1 MSFVIVCPLLLFEIS
16 VVCHLSLFVTV
27 CHLLLFVICRRLLFV
42 DVCHCLMFVVA
53 CHSLFDVVCHLSMLV
68 VVYHLLL
75 FVIVCC
81 LSSFG
86 MLESSGLRKYS
97 TLLLA
102 SLSLSLSL

>member
-1 MSFVIVCPLLLFEIS
+1 
-16 VVCHLSLFVTV
+16 
-27 CHLLLFVICRRLLFV
+27 
-42 DVCHCLMFVVA
+42 LMFVVA
-53 CHSLFDVVCHLSMLV
+53 CHSLFDVVCHLSMLFV
-68 VVYHLLL
+68 ICQCWLL
-75 FVIVCC
+75 FDIVCC